1 MTDEHFGAL
10 DFAFSVVYC
19 KGSFNAKEKQ
29 RKIFLR
35 PTQNFHKSACA
46 RLDKCHSDSN
56 DQVSECR

>member
-29 RKIFLR
+29 RKIFVR
-35 PTQNFHKSACA
+35 PTQNFHKPACA
-46 RLDKCHSDSN
+46 RLDK
-56 DQVSECR
+56 